1 MSNLSESCKGCYFN
15 LDCIIKNGIAYY
27 ELPYVCKCT
36 TCLIKGICKDN
47 CEEIDILL
55 CEIASLEKENGDV
68 IW

>member
-47 CEEIDILL
+47 CE
-55 CEIASLEKENGDV
+55 
-68 IW
+68 